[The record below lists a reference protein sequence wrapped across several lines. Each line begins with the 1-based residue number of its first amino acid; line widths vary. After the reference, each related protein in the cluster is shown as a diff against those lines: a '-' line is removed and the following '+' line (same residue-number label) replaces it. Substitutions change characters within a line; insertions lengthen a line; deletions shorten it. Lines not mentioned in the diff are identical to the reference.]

1 LLPPPNGQQQERL
14 VSHTRIAGI
23 WEKLSALF
31 DLEVLDE
38 RENQH
43 ALAAA
48 RAKEEDGQE
57 EEEVDDSGEE
67 WVKEFG
73 LPESDGTIRRSLLSD
88 DEEDDDEASF
98 ADMMWQRR
106 FATHDE
112 EIPSSPPE
120 MPVFRG
126 RDGVVK
132 DSRVSASPA
141 PTAESTRTR
150 KRASRG
156 GAATVP
162 TATTRRQSTL
172 QTTGRASRRS
182 SRFDSEAKSSPAPT
196 QADEEELS
204 EQEEDGA
211 EEVEEEDEEQ
221 EDEEKTTKSTKARP
235 SLGSRRGRS
244 ERGKGRGGSVVSNRG
259 KKR

>member
-1 LLPPPNGQQQERL
+1 L

-38 RENQH
+38 REDQH

-48 RAKEEDGQE
+48 RAKEEDRSE
-57 EEEVDDSGEE
+57 EEDVDDSSEE
-67 WVKEFG
+67 WVKEFT
-73 LPESDGTIRRSLLSD
+73 LPESDGMRRRGMPSD
-88 DEEDDDEASF
+88 DEEDEEEATF

-106 FATHDE
+106 FVVPE
-112 EIPSSPPE
+112 EDIPSSPPE
-120 MPVFRG
+120 MPIFRG
-126 RDGVVK
+126 RDGIVE
-132 DSRVSASPA
+132 DTRVSASPA

-156 GAATVP
+156 GAAGPLV
-162 TATTRRQSTL
+162 ATTRRQSTL
-172 QTTGRASRRS
+172 QTAGRASRRS

-196 QADEEELS
+196 QGDEVELS
-204 EQEEDGA
+204 EEKDEDA
-211 EEVEEEDEEQ
+211 ETAEEDEEEQ
-221 EDEEKTTKSTKARP
+221 DGEEKTTKSTKARP

-244 ERGKGRGGSVVSNRG
+244 ERGKGRGGSVASSRG
-259 KKR
+259 RKR